1 MSPSDKDAIPDFLLG
16 RGKHFT
22 ALLIRLIA
30 KADSVNLER
39 LRKGFP
45 EEVEAVIKYRHRKSC
60 GT

>member
-16 RGKHFT
+16 RCKHFT
-22 ALLIRLIA
+22 ALLVRLIV

-45 EEVEAVIKYRHRKSC
+45 EEVEAVIRYRNRKSC